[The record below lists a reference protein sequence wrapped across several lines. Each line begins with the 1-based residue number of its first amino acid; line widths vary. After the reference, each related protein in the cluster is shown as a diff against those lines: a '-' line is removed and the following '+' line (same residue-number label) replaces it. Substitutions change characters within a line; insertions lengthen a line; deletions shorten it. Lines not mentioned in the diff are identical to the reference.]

1 MFWRPSSLNF
11 LLKINNIGV
20 LHTLKANPSHGYEH
34 YILQGLLQELS
45 TSVRGETI
53 KNNEVAEDNL
63 KASIPKTL
71 ACLFQKACRA
81 EICATKAIQK
91 EILCWYYYVKMYKE
105 KVEEIKNAQRGV
117 SDQSARNQVY
127 DNIMEHLSDRF
138 TKDTLCKKNPKSC
151 EDF

>member
-1 MFWRPSSLNF
+1 
-11 LLKINNIGV
+11 
-20 LHTLKANPSHGYEH
+20 
-34 YILQGLLQELS
+34 GLLQELS

-138 TKDTLCKKNPKSC
+138 TKDTLCKKTQKACKAISKLTDPQIRTIEEHFGHMQDLRSYL
-151 EDF
+151 